1 MSIIKTRP
9 QFNFDRIDRR
19 TKQVTPALITAVVEQ
34 IVQHLQPIRVIL
46 FGSQAGQ
53 SATPESDLDLSV
65 ILDDAHPLAQLK
77 PWARFGQLLEL
88 FRYRS
93 FGLDAIVLT
102 GGEVQTLRQAN
113 EGEWDLVLEILADG
127 KTVYERQQFPEVKYT

>member
-9 QFNFDRIDRR
+9 QFNFDRIDPR
-19 TKQVTPALITAVVEQ
+19 TNEITPTLITAVVEE
-34 IVQHLQPIRVIL
+34 IVQRLQPAKVIL
-46 FGSQAGQ
+46 FGSQANQ
-53 SATPESDLDLSV
+53 RATPQSDLDLLI

-77 PWARFGQLLEL
+77 PRARFGQLLEL

-102 GGEVQTLRQAN
+102 KGEVQTLRQAN
-113 EGEWDLVLEILADG
+113 EGEWDLVLEILTDG
-127 KTVYERQQFPEVKYT
+127 KTVYDREQETETE